1 MPQGVGVQVPPPAPN
16 GNGCE
21 KMQVTELSTAGLK
34 RQFKIVVPAGDLSS
48 KVEERLQELAKT
60 AQMPGFRPGKVPV
73 SLLKK
78 QYGQALF
85 GEAVEQM
92 VNSGTA
98 KAIEDRGLRPALQPR
113 VDLKQLEEGKDVEFE
128 VAIEVLPEIGKLDFS
143 EIELERLKAT
153 VPDKDVDEAL
163 DRIAKANREQ
173 RPVDPA
179 RPAQKGDAIK
189 IDFVGSVDGVEFP
202 GGAAQDYT
210 LELGSGSFIP
220 GFEDQLVGAE
230 VGQTTDVKV
239 TFPADYGNAEL
250 AGKDAV
256 FKCTV
261 KEIREFVD
269 APADDELAKKNNF
282 ENLEAMRK
290 AVAERI
296 EQDYVRIS
304 RSLIKRQLLDK
315 LADTHKFE
323 VPEGLVES
331 EFNAIWQRIEEAK
344 KRGEKIEDDEEK
356 MRQEY
361 REIAER
367 RVRLGLLLAD
377 VGRSNSIEVTPEE
390 LNQAV
395 MREAM
400 RYPGQER
407 QVLEFYGKNAE
418 LKEQLRAPIFEE
430 KTVDFILELAK
441 VAENAVTPEE
451 LLKAARQA
459 EEGDEAAEGE
469 AAAS

>member
-1 MPQGVGVQVPPPAPN
+1 
-16 GNGCE
+16 
-21 KMQVTELSTAGLK
+21 MQVTELSAEGLK
-34 RQFKIVVPAGDLSS
+34 HQFKIVVPASDLSA
-48 KVEERLQELAKT
+48 KIDERLAEMAKT
-60 AQMPGFRPGKVPV
+60 AALPGFRPGKVPV

-85 GEAVEQM
+85 GEAVEAA
-92 VNSGTA
+92 VNTSTA
-98 KAIEDRGLRPALQPR
+98 KAIEDRGLKPALQPR

-128 VAIEVLPEIGKLDFS
+128 VVVEVLPEIGKLDFS
-143 EIELERLKAT
+143 GIELERLKAE
-153 VPDKDVDEAL
+153 VPEKDIDEAL

-173 RPVDPA
+173 KPVDPP

-189 IDFVGSVDGVEFP
+189 LDFVGSVDDVEFP
-202 GGAAQDYT
+202 GGTASDYT

-230 VGQTTDVKV
+230 VGKTVDVKV
-239 TFPADYGNAEL
+239 TFPAEYGAPEL

-256 FKCTV
+256 FKCTI
-261 KEIREFVD
+261 KEIHEFVD
-269 APADDELAKKNNF
+269 KPADDELAKKNNF

-290 AVAERI
+290 AVADRI
-296 EQDYVRIS
+296 GQDYAQVS
-304 RSLIKRQLLDK
+304 RTMIKRQLLDK
-315 LADTHKFE
+315 LADAHKFE
-323 VPEGLVES
+323 VPEGLVQS
-331 EFNAIWQRIEEAK
+331 EFDAIWQRIEEAK
-344 KRGEKIEDDEEK
+344 KGGQEVEGDEET
-356 MRQEY
+356 MRKEY

-367 RVRLGLLLAD
+367 RVRLGLMLAD
-377 VGRSNSIEVTPEE
+377 VGRSNSIDVTPEE

-418 LKEQLRAPIFEE
+418 LKERLRAPIFEE

-441 VAENAVTPEE
+441 VTEKSVTPEE
-451 LLKAARQA
+451 LLKAAREA
-459 EEGDEAAEGE
+459 EEADAKEEATPAG
-469 AAAS
+469 

>member
-1 MPQGVGVQVPPPAPN
+1 M
-16 GNGCE
+16 E
-21 KMQVTELSTAGLK
+21 VTELPAEGLK
-34 RQFKIVVPAGDLSS
+34 RQFKIVVPAGDLSA
-48 KVEERLQELAKT
+48 KVDERLAEMART
-60 AQMPGFRPGKVPV
+60 AQMPGFRAGKVPV
-73 SLLKK
+73 GLLKK

-85 GEAVEQM
+85 GEAVEQA
-92 VNSGTA
+92 VNSSTA
-98 KAIEDRGLRPALQPR
+98 KAIEDRGLKPAMQPR

-143 EIELERLKAT
+143 DVALERLKAT
-153 VPDKDVDEAL
+153 VPDKDVDEAI

-173 RPVDPA
+173 KPVDPP

-189 IDFVGSVDGVEFP
+189 LDFVGSVDGKEFP

-210 LELGSGSFIP
+210 LEIGSGSFIP
-220 GFEDQLVGAE
+220 GFEDQLIGAE
-230 VGQTTDVKV
+230 IGKDVDVKV
-239 TFPADYGNAEL
+239 TFPADYGAPEL

-256 FKCTV
+256 FKCTI
-261 KEIREFVD
+261 KEIHEFVD
-269 APADDELAKKNNF
+269 KPADDELAKKNNF

-296 EQDYVRIS
+296 GQDYARIS
-304 RSLIKRQLLDK
+304 RSMIKRQLLDK
-315 LADTHKFE
+315 LADAHKFA

-331 EFNAIWQRIEEAK
+331 EFNAIWQRIEEARK
-344 KRGEKIEDDEEK
+344 GGQKLEDDEGDDEK
-356 MRQEY
+356 MRKEY
-361 REIAER
+361 RDIAER

-377 VGRSNSIEVTPEE
+377 VGRSNAIDVTPEE

-441 VAENAVTPEE
+441 VAEKPVTPEE
-451 LLKAARQA
+451 LLKAAREA
-459 EEGDEAAEGE
+459 EEADEEKPAEAATN
-469 AAAS
+469 

>member
-1 MPQGVGVQVPPPAPN
+1 
-16 GNGCE
+16 
-21 KMQVTELSTAGLK
+21 MQVTELSAEGLK
-34 RQFKIVVPAGDLSS
+34 RQFKIVVPAGDLSA
-48 KVEERLQELAKT
+48 KVDERLKELAQT
-60 AQMPGFRPGKVPV
+60 AQMPGFRVGKVPV
-73 SLLKK
+73 GLLKK

-85 GEAVEQM
+85 GEAVEQA
-92 VNSGTA
+92 VNSSTA
-98 KAIEDRGLRPALQPR
+98 KAIEDRGLKPAMQPR

-143 EIELERLKAT
+143 GIELERLKAA

-163 DRIAKANREQ
+163 ERIAKANREQ
-173 RPVDPA
+173 KPVEPA
-179 RPAQKGDAIK
+179 RPARKGDAIRL
-189 IDFVGSVDGVEFP
+189 DFVGSVDGKEFP

-220 GFEDQLVGAE
+220 GFEDQLIGAE
-230 VGQTTDVKV
+230 VGKDIEVKV
-239 TFPADYGNAEL
+239 TFPTEYGAAEL

-256 FKCTV
+256 FKCAI

-269 APADDELAKKNNF
+269 KPADDELAKKNNF
-282 ENLEAMRK
+282 ENLDAMRK
-290 AVAERI
+290 AVGERI
-296 EQDYVRIS
+296 GQDYAQIS
-304 RSLIKRQLLDK
+304 RTMIKRQLLDK
-315 LADTHKFE
+315 LADAHKFQ
-323 VPEGLVES
+323 VPEGLVEG

-344 KRGEKIEDDEEK
+344 KNGQKLEDDEEK
-356 MRQEY
+356 MKKEY

-377 VGRSNSIEVTPEE
+377 VGRSNSIDVTPEE

-418 LKEQLRAPIFEE
+418 LKDQLRAPIFEE

-441 VAENAVTPEE
+441 VSEKSVTPEE
-451 LLKAARQA
+451 LLKAAREA
-459 EEGDEAAEGE
+459 EEEESAEKAAN
-469 AAAS
+469 

>member
-1 MPQGVGVQVPPPAPN
+1 
-16 GNGCE
+16 
-21 KMQVTELSTAGLK
+21 MQVTELAADGLK
-34 RQFKIVVPAGDLSS
+34 RQFKIVVPAGDLSA
-48 KVEERLQELAKT
+48 KVDERLVEMART

-73 SLLKK
+73 GLLKK

-85 GEAVEQM
+85 GEAVEQA
-92 VNSGTA
+92 VNSSTA
-98 KAIEDRGLRPALQPR
+98 KAIEDRGLKPALQPR

-143 EIELERLKAT
+143 DIELERLKAA
-153 VPDKDVDEAL
+153 VPDKDVDEAI

-173 RPVDPA
+173 RPVDPP
-179 RPAQKGDAIK
+179 RPAQKGDAIR
-189 IDFVGSVDGVEFP
+189 IDFVGSVDGTEFP

-230 VGQTTDVKV
+230 VGKDVDVKV
-239 TFPADYGNAEL
+239 TFPADYGNTEL
-250 AGKDAV
+250 AGKEAV
-256 FKCTV
+256 FKCSI

-269 APADDELAKKNNF
+269 AAADDELAKKNNF

-296 EQDYVRIS
+296 GQDYARIS
-304 RSLIKRQLLDK
+304 RSMVKRQLLDK
-315 LADTHKFE
+315 LAEAHKFV
-323 VPEGLVES
+323 VPEGLVEG

-344 KRGEKIEDDEEK
+344 KAGQQLEEDEEK
-356 MRQEY
+356 MRKEY

-377 VGRSNSIEVTPEE
+377 VGRSNSIDVTPEE

-418 LKEQLRAPIFEE
+418 LKEQLRAPIFED

-441 VAENAVTPEE
+441 IAEKSVTPEE
-451 LLKAARQA
+451 LLKAARAA
-459 EEGDEAAEGE
+459 EEEGEDGDKPAEAATN
-469 AAAS
+469 

>member
-1 MPQGVGVQVPPPAPN
+1 
-16 GNGCE
+16 
-21 KMQVTELSTAGLK
+21 MQVTELPAEGLK
-34 RQFKIVVPAGDLSS
+34 RQFKIVVPAGDLSA
-48 KVEERLQELAKT
+48 KVDERLVEMART
-60 AQMPGFRPGKVPV
+60 AQMPGFRAGKVPV
-73 SLLKK
+73 GLLKK

-85 GEAVEQM
+85 GEAVEQA
-92 VNSGTA
+92 VNSSTA
-98 KAIEDRGLRPALQPR
+98 KAIEDRGLKPAMQPR
-113 VDLKQLEEGKDVEFE
+113 VDLKQLEEGKDVEFD

-143 EIELERLKAT
+143 DVALERLKAT
-153 VPDKDVDEAL
+153 VPDKDVDEAIE
-163 DRIAKANREQ
+163 RIAKANREENA
-173 RPVDPA
+173 VDPP

-189 IDFVGSVDGVEFP
+189 LDFVGSVDGKEFP

-210 LELGSGSFIP
+210 LEIGSGSFIP
-220 GFEDQLVGAE
+220 GFEDQLIGAE
-230 VGQTTDVKV
+230 VGKEVDVKV
-239 TFPADYGNAEL
+239 TFPAEYGAPEL

-256 FKCTV
+256 FKCTI
-261 KEIREFVD
+261 KEILEFVD
-269 APADDELAKKNNF
+269 KPADDELAKKNNF

-290 AVAERI
+290 AVADRI
-296 EQDYVRIS
+296 GQDYARIS
-304 RSLIKRQLLDK
+304 RSMIKRQLLDK
-315 LADTHKFE
+315 LADAHKFA

-344 KRGEKIEDDEEK
+344 KNGQKLEDDEEK
-356 MRQEY
+356 MRKEY
-361 REIAER
+361 RDIAER

-377 VGRSNSIEVTPEE
+377 VGRSNAIDVTPEE

-441 VAENAVTPEE
+441 VAEKPVTPEE
-451 LLKAARQA
+451 LLEAARKA
-459 EEGDEAAEGE
+459 EEADEEKPAEAATN
-469 AAAS
+469 